1 MRRRGQWTSFQE
13 RLEITERAEAG
24 QSDPEIAAVL
34 GCSVWTVR
42 KWRRIGQRRGRTSLT
57 SQMGR
62 PPTGVL
68 STFPSALRE
77 AIVQMRRLHPGWG
90 PDTILA
96 ELRVDDCWKDTPLPS
111 RSRVA
116 ALLKAAKLTRRYQ
129 RHSDLPEP
137 QPLPEGAPHDEWEL
151 DAQGSMEVDGVGKV
165 NLITVIDVVSRLK
178 VESYPCLDTTNPPLE
193 AYQLMLRRAFLTSG
207 LPRRISFD
215 HGTVFY
221 DNTSP
226 SPFPT
231 RLHLWLLALGVDV
244 CFTRKRCPTDHAI
257 IERTHQTMSLQAL
270 LGQYWPNQ
278 TALWAGLDARRTML
292 NQHIPCRAFHGQ
304 APLQV
309 YPEASHS
316 GRNYRPEWETGMLD
330 VQRVFEYL
338 ANCRWFRRVKSNGR
352 IAIGGYEYYLSTALR
367 GRTLELTFDPV
378 QGTFLGQLDGSDAI
392 ITIVP
397 QGLSKTELMGELA
410 NLLALPAYQLALPF
424 THEAWRQ
431 LEYARTLA
439 PAIHDD
445 PRARFSIPLRAG
457 G

>member
-77 AIVQMRRLHPGWG
+77 AIAQMRRLHPGWG

-193 AYQLMLRRAFLTSG
+193 AYQLMLRRAFLTTG
-207 LPRRISFD
+207 LPERISFD

-231 RLHLWLLALGVDV
+231 RLHLWLLALGTNV
-244 CFTRKRCPTDHAI
+244 CFTGKRQPTDHAK
-257 IERTHQTMSLQAL
+257 IERTHQTMTLQAL
-270 LGQYWPNQ
+270 LGQHWSDQ
-278 TALWAGLDARRTML
+278 TALWAGLDARRSML
-292 NQHIPCRAFHGQ
+292 NQHIPSWVLQGH
-304 APLQV
+304 APLQA
-309 YPEASHS
+309 YPQAAHS
-316 GRNYRPEWETGMLD
+316 GRFYRPEWEAEMLD
-330 VQRVFEYL
+330 LARVFEYL
-338 ANCRWFRRVKSNGR
+338 ANCRWFRRVRANGR
-352 IAIGGYEYYLSTALR
+352 LDIGGYDYYLGTTWR
-367 GRTLELTFDPV
+367 NQMLEVRFDV
-378 QGTFLGQLDGSDAI
+378 DQECFLGQPAGSD
-392 ITIVP
+392 ITITFAP
-397 QGLSKTELMGELA
+397 QGLTKTDLMGELGY
-410 NLLALPAYQLALPF
+410 LLTLPAYQLALPF
-424 THEAWRQ
+424 PFQAGRQ
-431 LEYARTLA
+431 LEYTRVLA
-439 PAIHDD
+439 GTT
-445 PRARFSIPLRAG
+445 F
-457 G
+457 